1 VIQEGENSNVRI
13 TEKIVSFLNCQTTGS
28 TGGTAIATVTPV
40 LEDVGLKLGVQIDK
54 IDDNGFVTLQ
64 VVPDLSAPVTQQDLG
79 PCVAGG
85 ARQVV
90 TLTQNRVT
98 NSGRVRLRDGQTLV
112 LSGVIQDFQRTQNV
126 KFPIL
131 GDLPIF
137 GSLFRSTENTRERR
151 EIVVVLTPRIVD
163 DTDLARFGYNTGQ
176 MLPR

>member
-1 VIQEGENSNVRI
+1 
-13 TEKIVSFLNCQTTGS
+13 
-28 TGGTAIATVTPV
+28 
-40 LEDVGLKLGVQIDK
+40 
-54 IDDNGFVTLQ
+54 
-64 VVPDLSAPVTQQDLG
+64 
-79 PCVAGG
+79 
-85 ARQVV
+85 
-90 TLTQNRVT
+90 
-98 NSGRVRLRDGQTLV
+98 V